1 MRFIFHEVS
10 SPLNTINLGLECLK
24 GEQLDRDGQETLNLV
39 IHSTEE
45 IQEVLEMFRAQ
56 RSVTANLY
64 AKLKPVNIKEMIR
77 SVAGKHVELAD
88 SQEVSLLLA
97 LDPRIPELLMG
108 NDTGLRIAINRCV
121 THLDESFESG
131 SPDLLCL
138 VLFSTG
144 YLWRRSPE
152 APARSSPR

>member
-24 GEQLDRDGQETLNLV
+24 GEALDKDGEETLSLV

-64 AKLKPVNIKEMIR
+64 AKLKPVNIKVLSSTTGIGPH
-77 SVAGKHVELAD
+77 VCAGVD
-88 SQEVSLLLA
+88 S
-97 LDPRIPELLMG
+97 
-108 NDTGLRIAINRCV
+108 
-121 THLDESFESG
+121 
-131 SPDLLCL
+131 
-138 VLFSTG
+138 FSC
-144 YLWRRSPE
+144 RK
-152 APARSSPR
+152 AC